1 MTRSLHREGMTAADH
16 REAAGASARARRT
29 SQENSDTDGF
39 VSQWASGLNAQEHEA
54 WADLIDN
61 GGKTR
66 MRVLMNLDGTVAS
79 THLHYGQYGA
89 AWVLNDAAAAR
100 FGKRFLNESEAASA
114 ARRRAAMARK
124 GFTFGTIE
132 VDGYVTTSGS
142 GTGLSGATSVRV
154 VTLASVEALKAGDY
168 TVVAADNYDDESTWD
183 AKDN

>member
-1 MTRSLHREGMTAADH
+1 MSRSLHREGMTAADH
-16 REAAGASARARRT
+16 RAAASASYKEKAR
-29 SQENSDTDGF
+29 SEYDSDTDGF
-39 VSQWASGLNAQEHEA
+39 LSQWASGLNAQEHLA
-54 WADLIDN
+54 WADLLDN

-89 AWVLNDAAAAR
+89 SWVLNDEAAAR

-114 ARRRAAMARK
+114 ARRRATMAKK

-142 GTGLSGATSVRV
+142 GTGLSGAASVRV
-154 VTLASVEALKAGDY
+154 VTVADLDKVKAGDY
-168 TVVAADNYDDESTWD
+168 KIIIADNYDDESTWD

>member
-1 MTRSLHREGMTAADH
+1 MTAEDH
-16 REAAGASARARRT
+16 RAAAAESARRRAE
-29 SQENSDTDGF
+29 SYDRCDTDGF
-39 VSQWASGLNAQEHEA
+39 VSQWASGLLDQEHQA
-54 WADLIDN
+54 WADLLDN

-79 THLHYGQYGA
+79 THLGYGKYGA
-89 AWVLNDAAAAR
+89 YWVLNDAAATR
-100 FGKRFLNESEAASA
+100 YGKRFFSESEAGSA
-114 ARRRAAMARK
+114 ARRRKTHAAK

-154 VTLASVEALKAGDY
+154 VTLASVEALKADDY
-168 TVVAADNYDDESTWD
+168 EVVVKDNYDADTWD